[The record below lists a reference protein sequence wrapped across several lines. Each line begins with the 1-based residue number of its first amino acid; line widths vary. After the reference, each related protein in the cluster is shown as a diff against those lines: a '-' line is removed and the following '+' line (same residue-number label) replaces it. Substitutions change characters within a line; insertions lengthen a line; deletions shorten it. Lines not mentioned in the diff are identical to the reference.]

1 MGDFNGIGP
10 EVILKA
16 CKYINQNHSI
26 PFVVGSR
33 GIFEFYQERLQS
45 EVTFKVITQPDQL
58 QPETN
63 HLQLLDPGFNVALT
77 PKPGTISAEA
87 GRASMLAVET
97 AAMSVLNGIADAV
110 VTAPISK
117 EAIFLGGY
125 KVPGHT
131 EFLAGLCKNNEFLMM
146 LVDENLRV
154 ALVTIHIPLAN
165 VSTLIK
171 KREIEDKIRLLNQTL
186 KSDFLIQL
194 PKIAVLG
201 LNPHAG
207 DGGVLGDEE
216 NRQIKPAIESLQSG
230 GIMVDGPF
238 AADSFFGNRT
248 YLNYDA
254 VLAMYHDQGLIPFKT
269 LAFGSGVNFT
279 AGLPIIRTSPDHGTG
294 FDIAGKNKASEGS
307 IIAAYN
313 LASKLVINRLK
324 NND

>member
-16 CKYINQNHSI
+16 CKYIDQKRSI

-33 GIFEFYQERLQS
+33 GIFEFYQEKLKTD
-45 EVTFKVITQPDQL
+45 VAFKVITHPDQL
-58 QPETN
+58 QPGTN
-63 HLQLLDPGFNVALT
+63 HLQLLDPGFNVTHT
-77 PKPGTISAEA
+77 PEPGTISEEA
-87 GRASMLAVET
+87 GRASMLVVE
-97 AAMSVLNGIADAV
+97 AAALTVLNGQADAV

-117 EAIFLGGY
+117 EAIFQGGY

-131 EFLAGLCKNNEFLMM
+131 EFLAALCKKNKFLMM
-146 LVDENLRV
+146 LVHQNLRV
-154 ALVTIHIPLAN
+154 ALVTIHIPLAK
-165 VSTLIK
+165 VSPLIK
-171 KREIEDKIRLLNQTL
+171 QREIEDKIRLLNQTL
-186 KSDFLIQL
+186 RSDFLIQN

-216 NRQIKPAIESLQSG
+216 NRQITPAIESFRSS
-230 GIMVDGPF
+230 GIMVDGPY

-248 YLNYDA
+248 YQRYDA

-307 IIAAYN
+307 ITEAYN
-313 LASKLVINRLK
+313 LALELVINRLEY
-324 NND
+324 NE